1 MKLPD
6 LIFHTMVNMGGGMRE
21 EEELYQIVKLLNKV
35 QPERDWVVRAHF
47 VQKGRDGVGEGCYV
61 L

>member
-1 MKLPD
+1 
-6 LIFHTMVNMGGGMRE
+6 MRE
-21 EEELYQIVKLLNKV
+21 EKELYQIVKALNKV